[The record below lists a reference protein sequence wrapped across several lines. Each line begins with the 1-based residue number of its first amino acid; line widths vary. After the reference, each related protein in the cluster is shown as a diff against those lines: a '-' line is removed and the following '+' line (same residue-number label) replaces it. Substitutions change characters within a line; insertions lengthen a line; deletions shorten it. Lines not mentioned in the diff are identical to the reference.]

1 LGCVWEEVKKKGK
14 ENQQKR
20 RKTSVG
26 IRHPTPPAS
35 NTRLKYALQVQANH
49 LKLLVIFVVF
59 YLFSL
64 LLCFFLLLLLCRAEM
79 DLDDEFEL
87 DIVEE
92 QEFPSIPIS
101 ELRQHIDWL
110 SQEVDNGQQTD
121 GFTDE
126 FNV

>member
-1 LGCVWEEVKKKGK
+1 
-14 ENQQKR
+14 
-20 RKTSVG
+20 
-26 IRHPTPPAS
+26 
-35 NTRLKYALQVQANH
+35 
-49 LKLLVIFVVF
+49 
-59 YLFSL
+59 
-64 LLCFFLLLLLCRAEM
+64 M